1 MRRADPNPAWRQDYW
16 VGLLLCSVVIDTR
29 VRPRVTRF
37 LEPIGKALAGL
48 GVTPT
53 VMTSVGLVIVI
64 AGSVMISTGALR
76 MGAIVVLIGSILDGL
91 DGSVAR
97 ASGSETARGAFLD
110 SAFDRLGEIAAFAG
124 LGVAVARETGDEGV
138 LLLIILAIGGAMLV
152 PYIRSRA
159 EVQGFNGKGGVMGRA
174 ERVLL
179 FTVGLIAGYIE
190 PMLWI
195 FVVLVWITALMR
207 FIDTYRSFE

>member
-1 MRRADPNPAWRQDYW
+1 
-16 VGLLLCSVVIDTR
+16 
-29 VRPRVTRF
+29 
-37 LEPIGKALAGL
+37 
-48 GVTPT
+48 
-53 VMTSVGLVIVI
+53 MTSVGLAIVI
-64 AGSVMISTGALR
+64 AGSIVISTGAIR
-76 MGAIVVLIGSILDGL
+76 TGALIVLIGSILDGL

-97 ASGSETARGAFLD
+97 ASGTVTARGAFLD
-110 SAFDRLGEIAAFAG
+110 SVFDRIGEIAAFAG

-159 EVQGFNGKGGVMGRA
+159 EVEGFNGKVGLMGRA

-179 FTVGLIAGYIE
+179 FTVGLMVGLME

-195 FVVLVWITALMR
+195 FVILVWLTALMR
-207 FIDTYRSFE
+207 FFDTYRSFE

>member
-1 MRRADPNPAWRQDYW
+1 
-16 VGLLLCSVVIDTR
+16 VIDTR

-37 LEPIGKALAGL
+37 LEPIGKALAAV

-53 VMTSVGLVIVI
+53 MMTAIGLGIVIVGAILI
-64 AGSVMISTGALR
+64 ASDALR
-76 MGAIVVLIGSILDGL
+76 TGAIVVLIGSLLDGL
-91 DGSVAR
+91 DGSIAR
-97 ASGSETARGAFLD
+97 ASDSVTARGAFLD
-110 SAFDRLGEIAAFAG
+110 SVFDRIGEIAAFAG
-124 LGVAVARETGDEGV
+124 LGVAFVDNERI
-138 LLLIILAIGGAMLV
+138 LLLVVLAIGGAMLV

-159 EVQGFNGKGGVMGRA
+159 EAEGFNGKGGLMGRA
-174 ERVLL
+174 ERILL
-179 FTVGLIAGYIE
+179 FTVGLILGLVE

>member
-1 MRRADPNPAWRQDYW
+1 
-16 VGLLLCSVVIDTR
+16 
-29 VRPRVTRF
+29 
-37 LEPIGKALAGL
+37 
-48 GVTPT
+48 
-53 VMTSVGLVIVI
+53 MTSVGLAIVI
-64 AGSVMISTGALR
+64 AGSIVISTGAIGS
-76 MGAIVVLIGSILDGL
+76 GALIVLIGSILDGL

-97 ASGSETARGAFLD
+97 ASGTVTARGAFLD
-110 SAFDRLGEIAAFAG
+110 SVFDRIGEIAAFAG

-159 EVQGFNGKGGVMGRA
+159 EVEGFNGKVGLMGRA

-179 FTVGLIAGYIE
+179 FTVGLMVGLME

-195 FVVLVWITALMR
+195 FVILVWLTALMR
-207 FIDTYRSFE
+207 FFDTYRSFE